1 MILIGPGALLLL
13 VLLAFRPVRFV
24 VGWLLILVLCFFVYA
39 CTTHPGATIAAS
51 PIAAA
56 PTPIAQTPPS
66 PRVRSMSWHQAE
78 CDAQPTVE
86 CARR

>member
-24 VGWLLILVLCFFVYA
+24 VGWALFLLVCFFAYA
-39 CTTHPGATIAAS
+39 CTVHPSATIAAS